1 MRGGHLGAPLSLCPG
16 KMTRVEGVKVR
27 WPTLQREGQE
37 ESDIWRPWDRKMEGS
52 GEVSVIDMESLRQRG
67 CQREL
72 TVVDHL
78 RGWRKTSH
86 REKNS

>member
-1 MRGGHLGAPLSLCPG
+1 MAHTAEGGTG
-16 KMTRVEGVKVR
+16 R
-27 WPTLQREGQE
+27 

-86 REKNS
+86 RERKTAKMANVIRTKNSINGM